1 MAANMTM
8 PMPIPTEEEQAKA
21 ILAAIDKGATIG
33 VAYLGVAI
41 SSMCALVS
49 ELLHPLVRALT
60 VGQDLRCNLH
70 PDVPVLPLREGQD

>member
-8 PMPIPTEEEQAKA
+8 PMPMPTEEEQAKA

-41 SSMCALVS
+41 SSM
-49 ELLHPLVRALT
+49 
-60 VGQDLRCNLH
+60 
-70 PDVPVLPLREGQD
+70 